1 MALIRDQLK
10 KIIILLLK
18 PFLLKWLYSKY
29 VNNIIEN
36 LEYALEYTENEN
48 QHESIKTL
56 IQFYKTGDAKD
67 FDTHCVK
74 FGQKDKDSSICFV
87 NGLIESYEDYC

>member
-1 MALIRDQLK
+1 MTDKNTNNTKKYSERMNDIAIVQLDTSG
-10 KIIILLLK
+10 
-18 PFLLKWLYSKY
+18 F
-29 VNNIIEN
+29 EN

-67 FDTHCVK
+67 FDTHCVAWT
-74 FGQKDKDSSICFV
+74 KDRDSSIYFV